1 MELNFYRKGVALR
14 PLRSLRLFHSTTLL
28 TVDMSAAL
36 TLIPVTH
43 FTAGLLI
50 SFYTTSS
57 VKRSHIFLPHLFINI
72 STVALIKGTL
82 RTTQFSELL
91 SGGKKKKK
99 ISNHD

>member
-43 FTAGLLI
+43 FTVGLLI
-50 SFYTTSS
+50 SFYTTGS

-72 STVALIKGTL
+72 GTVALIKGTL
-82 RTTQFSELL
+82 CTTQFSDITVRR
-91 SGGKKKKK
+91 KKK
-99 ISNHD
+99 NL